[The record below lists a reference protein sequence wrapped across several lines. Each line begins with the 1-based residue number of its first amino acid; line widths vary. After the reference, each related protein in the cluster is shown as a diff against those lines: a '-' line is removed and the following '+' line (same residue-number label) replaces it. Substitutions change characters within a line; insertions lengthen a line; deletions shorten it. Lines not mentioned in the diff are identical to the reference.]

1 MSDFKPIE
9 TQEALDEILKER
21 LNRQEEKLKKQYEG
35 YTSANDMAE
44 LKAKYEKQISDLDAS
59 YAKKAETYANYDKE
73 KAELESK
80 IATYETNSVKM
91 RVAHE
96 TGLPFEMVD
105 RLKGSNEEE
114 IKKDAKALVEVIG
127 KRIQVAPLANH
138 EDKPKDDKMKKYKD
152 LAKALRGEN

>member
-35 YTSANDMAE
+35 YISSDGVAE
-44 LKAKYEKQISDLDAS
+44 LKAKYEKKISDLDAS

-80 IATYETNSVKM
+80 IATYESNSVKM

-105 RLKGSNEEE
+105 RLKGTNEEE
-114 IKKDAKALVEVIG
+114 IKKDAESLVGLIG
-127 KRIQVAPLANH
+127 KRNQVPPMASH
-138 EDKPKDDKMKKYKD
+138 EDKPKDDTKAKYRN
-152 LAKALRGEN
+152 LARTLRGEN